1 LQITAEELRRVTK
14 NLASMHT
21 DSRSMLNAT
30 ELPSLGMNGDL
41 GNCAFAGESE
51 YDPVTH
57 QRYDAFTS
65 RFAVAIDRHDVLI
78 HCSKSMHF
86 CTLTRLQ
93 GSQVRAWQ
101 VALLHL
107 CGTVLEHRIS

>member
-1 LQITAEELRRVTK
+1 MQITAEELRRVTK

-51 YDPVTH
+51 YDPETH

-78 HCSKSMHF
+78 YCSNSMHF
-86 CTLTRLQ
+86 CTLTRMQ
-93 GSQVRAWQ
+93 GSQVRAHAPPPLAWQ
-101 VALLHL
+101 VALF
-107 CGTVLEHRIS
+107 